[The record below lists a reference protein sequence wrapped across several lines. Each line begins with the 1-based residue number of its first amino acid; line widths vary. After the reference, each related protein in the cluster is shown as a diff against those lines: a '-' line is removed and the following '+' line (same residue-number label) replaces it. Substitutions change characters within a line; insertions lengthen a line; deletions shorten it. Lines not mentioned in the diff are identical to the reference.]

1 MDEITIKGLESSL
14 KVSEVKLGQGAAQP
28 TEGAFGQVLKDAIQE
43 VNSLQIGSETEVQK
57 FITGESKD
65 IHTAMIALQRAD
77 TSFQMLM
84 QVRNKI
90 VAAYQEIM
98 RMQV

>member
-1 MDEITIKGLESSL
+1 MDDIRIRGLEGKL
-14 KVSEVKLGQGAAQP
+14 NVPEVRVETG
-28 TEGAFGQVLKDAIQE
+28 TEGGQNFGEMLKEAITE
-43 VNSLQIGSETEVQK
+43 VNQLQIGSEEEVQR
-57 FITGESKD
+57 FISGESKD
-65 IHTAMIALQRAD
+65 VHTAMLALQRAD

-90 VAAYQEIM
+90 VQAYQEIM

>member
-1 MDEITIKGLESSL
+1 MDDIRIRGLEGKLNVPEVRVETGAEGGQNFGEML
-14 KVSEVKLGQGAAQP
+14 KE
-28 TEGAFGQVLKDAIQE
+28 AITE
-43 VNSLQIGSETEVQK
+43 VNQLQIGSEEEVQR
-57 FITGESKD
+57 FISGESKD
-65 IHTAMIALQRAD
+65 VHTAMLALQRAD

-90 VAAYQEIM
+90 VQAYQEIM

>member
-1 MDEITIKGLESSL
+1 MKIDAIGSMPSVRAMGAAVQPPAAGSSASSFGEALREMFESTNRL
-14 KVSEVKLGQGAAQP
+14 QERADSEVQAVAAGKNGDLHQ
-28 TEGAFGQVLKDAIQE
+28 T
-43 VNSLQIGSETEVQK
+43 
-57 FITGESKD
+57 
-65 IHTAMIALQRAD
+65 MIAMEEAD
-77 TSFQMLM
+77 VSFQMLM